1 MTNGV
6 EKNGR
11 VVSDLCDV
19 RHGAPRRFA
28 LGGWVGSGP
37 QTDSGGLR
45 PVRLERGSMKV
56 TMSEG
61 QIGHFVGGE
70 YDLIENDVLPS
81 PEEGRRLMLAFM
93 NIRRPAL
100 REAIINTVTTLSGSY
115 RDGGATFSAE
125 H

>member
-1 MTNGV
+1 
-6 EKNGR
+6 
-11 VVSDLCDV
+11 
-19 RHGAPRRFA
+19 
-28 LGGWVGSGP
+28 
-37 QTDSGGLR
+37 
-45 PVRLERGSMKV
+45 MKV

-61 QIGHFVGGE
+61 QIGHFVGGQ

-93 NIRRPAL
+93 NIQRSAL